1 VTIPLAGLRWGS
13 ATDVGLVREQN
24 EDALWAGDGL
34 FAVADGMGGRL
45 AGEVASALAIEQLR
59 DHARGGVGPTATLV
73 EAVGGAN
80 QAIVESGSQSG
91 ARRGMATTLTGLSL
105 VAGPRWAV
113 FNVGDSRVYRW
124 ADHQLA
130 QLTVDHSAVQEMV
143 AAGFLDADEA
153 RTHPRRNVVT
163 RALGAV
169 PSPDVD
175 VWELP
180 ITPGERFLVC
190 SDGLTTELSD
200 HEIAEALT
208 SEADPQAAAEQLVAL
223 ALQAGGHDNITVV
236 VVDVAESA

>member
-1 VTIPLAGLRWGS
+1 MTIPLAGLRWGS

-24 EDALWAGDGL
+24 EDAFWAGDGL
-34 FAVADGMGGRL
+34 FVVADGMGGRL
-45 AGEVASALAIEQLR
+45 AGEVASALAIQQLG
-59 DHARGGVGPTATLV
+59 DYARGVGNTTADLV
-73 EAVGGAN
+73 KAVTGAN
-80 QAIVESGSQSG
+80 RAIVESGAQSG
-91 ARRGMATTLTGLSL
+91 ARRGMATTVTGLCL

-124 ADHQLA
+124 ADQRLA

-163 RALGAV
+163 RALGAL

-180 ITPGERFLVC
+180 VTPGERFLIC
-190 SDGLTTELSD
+190 SDGLTTELAD
-200 HEIAEALT
+200 DEIAEALA
-208 SEADPQAAAEQLVAL
+208 SEPEPQAAADELVARTL
-223 ALQAGGHDNITVV
+223 RAGGHDNVTVV
-236 VVDVAESA
+236 VVDVAESS